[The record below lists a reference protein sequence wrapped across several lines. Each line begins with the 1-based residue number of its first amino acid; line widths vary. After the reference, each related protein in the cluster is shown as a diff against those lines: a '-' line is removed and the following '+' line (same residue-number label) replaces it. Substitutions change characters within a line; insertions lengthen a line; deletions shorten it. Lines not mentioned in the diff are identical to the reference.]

1 MIPIEGVTNVDVL
14 AMELGCKV
22 GKIPSTYL
30 GLPLGAPCKLEVV
43 WDEAVNKFPKDCRC
57 RKGNIFL
64 EEGDLC

>member
-14 AMELGCKV
+14 AKELGCKV

-43 WDEAVNKFPKDCRC
+43 WDEAVNKFPKDC
-57 RKGNIFL
+57 
-64 EEGDLC
+64 